1 LPFRGLSFFMAL
13 GCNRRVSVTRDTN
26 MDFLA
31 GTLSAAVLTAMFF
44 CVCAL
49 VDRFAQRGSFGQTND
64 KTKPPGWLGG
74 YRWRIY
80 RRRIGGFVLL
90 LALIFLF
97 IATATPGLLLGG
109 LWGAVGGLVGTLI
122 VLLFVLFFSRSPA

>member
-1 LPFRGLSFFMAL
+1 
-13 GCNRRVSVTRDTN
+13 

-31 GTLSAAVLTAMFF
+31 GAFIAALLTAMFF
-44 CVCAL
+44 CACAL
-49 VDRFAQRGSFGQTND
+49 ANGFVQRGSFGQKND
-64 KTKPPGWLGG
+64 KTKPPRWLGG

-97 IATATPGLLLGG
+97 IATATPGFLLGG
-109 LWGAVGGLVGTLI
+109 IWGAVGSLVGTLI

>member
-1 LPFRGLSFFMAL
+1 
-13 GCNRRVSVTRDTN
+13 

-31 GTLSAAVLTAMFF
+31 GTLIAALLTALFF

-49 VDRFAQRGSFGQTND
+49 ADRFAQRDSFRQTKD
-64 KTKPPGWLGG
+64 KRKPPRWLGG

-97 IATATPGLLLGG
+97 IATATPGFLLGG
-109 LWGAVGGLVGTLI
+109 LWGGVGGLVGTLI
-122 VLLFVLFFSRSPA
+122 VLLFVLLFSRSPA

>member
-1 LPFRGLSFFMAL
+1 
-13 GCNRRVSVTRDTN
+13 

-31 GTLSAAVLTAMFF
+31 GTLIAALLTAMFF
-44 CVCAL
+44 CACAL
-49 VDRFAQRGSFGQTND
+49 ADRFA
-64 KTKPPGWLGG
+64 PPRWLGG

-90 LALIFLF
+90 LALILLF
-97 IATATPGLLLGG
+97 IATATPGFLLGG